1 MHCLLPDFFESSIPR
16 SFGYQTVTKP
26 LIGECTKQAIR
37 SDIDHRHNAYRV
49 NLNVSNCG
57 VANGAYEGLAGLLS
71 TFSANDTLEFAL
83 SDQSLAEV
91 NGITRF

>member
-1 MHCLLPDFFESSIPR
+1 VNGNG
-16 SFGYQTVTKP
+16 SFSG
-26 LIGECTKQAIR
+26 
-37 SDIDHRHNAYRV
+37 SDISGCGYSGAISIIDSRYNAYRV

-71 TFSANDTLEFAL
+71 TLSTNDTLEFAL
-83 SDQSLAEV
+83 SDPSFAQV